1 MDLLEYRDS
10 EDMERHPW
18 ETARFEVMLQL
29 LSNTFNNKSLSVADI
44 GCGDTFV
51 VNSLAE
57 RFPKFKYLAVD
68 SAFTNADI
76 DIFSKKFSEKN
87 IKLAKS
93 VEAIN
98 TFTSKLDIVLLM
110 DVIEHIEND
119 VLFLQNIVKQDF
131 IHEETL
137 FFITVPAFQSL
148 FTAHD
153 KHLLHYRRYSRKA
166 LVETLR
172 KSGLEIID
180 SGYFFTS
187 LMKVRFLQKMLE
199 KVFGE
204 KEQKG
209 LAEANFDKKKAK
221 LIKSLLLL
229 DFKITRFFHQ
239 YGIQIPGLSTYA
251 ICRKSIS

>member
-1 MDLLEYRDS
+1 MDLLEYRES
-10 EDMERHPW
+10 QNKVRHPW
-18 ETARFEVMLQL
+18 ETARFEVMLRL
-29 LSNTFNNKSLSVADI
+29 LRNGFSKSDLNIADI

-57 RFPKFKYLAVD
+57 RFPKSKYLAVD
-68 SAFTNADI
+68 SAFTDADI
-76 DIFSKKFSEKN
+76 DFFANEFSRKN
-87 IKLAKS
+87 INLAKS
-93 VEAIN
+93 VAAID

-110 DVIEHIEND
+110 DVIEHIED
-119 VLFLQNIVKQDF
+119 EVLFLQDIVSQDF
-131 IHEETL
+131 IHKETL

-166 LVETLR
+166 LTETLR
-172 KSGLEIID
+172 ESGLEIID

-187 LMKVRFLQKMLE
+187 LMKVRVLQKILE
-199 KVFGE
+199 KIFGE

-209 LAEANFDKKKAK
+209 LAEGDFDKKKAQ
-221 LIKSLLLL
+221 LIKSFLLL
-229 DFKITRFFHQ
+229 DFNITRFFHQ
-239 YGIQIPGLSTYA
+239 IGIQIPGLSTYA